1 MQGSP
6 GTEHLSFP
14 WKLFRAVP
22 ILSKILRAPRLPADN
37 GMGPCHDSACESQPC
52 KCTSPRWIG
61 AVLVLYMEGELAS
74 RLPISTSLIVKNHP
88 KDIKGLLPDLRL
100 PDWRRKAQKPCQ
112 VLRKVTGCR
121 RMCQPPRPTPVQLN
135 RKSTRL

>member
-22 ILSKILRAPRLPADN
+22 TLSKILRAPRLPADN
-37 GMGPCHDSACESQPC
+37 GMGPCHDSACESHPC
-52 KCTSPRWIG
+52 KCTSPRWIC
-61 AVLVLYMEGELAS
+61 AVLVLYMAEGPAS
-74 RLPISTSLIVKNHP
+74 RLPSSGTLAVKNHP
-88 KDIKGLLPDLRL
+88 KDIKGLFPDLRL
-100 PDWRRKAQKPCQ
+100 PGWRGKVQKTCQ

-121 RMCQPPRPTPVQLN
+121 RMCQLSRPTPI
-135 RKSTRL
+135 